1 MAIVKMN
8 NFSLFTFDSEKE
20 SLLKELQKFRYV
32 HFTDLNDEDNDL
44 EEGLHV
50 LEPSRKLEKIETDIQ
65 NVKYTIDLFKKY
77 DTRETGI
84 KKMIKGLDSYT
95 YEELEK
101 EAKLFDYDKNFSKVK
116 EITREIEEIDQSNIK
131 LKSLKDELYP
141 WTKLKFNI
149 STLSD
154 FELVEIYT
162 GLIPTKLKPS
172 LNEEFKKLDYSYIK
186 YISEIKGDSYFIAAT
201 PLEGDEYFEEILR
214 THSFSNLNIPT
225 ELKPKDEIEKINLQL
240 KENDLKKEE
249 IKQQIDVLAKTL
261 PEFEIVYEYLLN
273 KKLRYASESKFR
285 KTDKVN
291 IIEGYIP
298 TDKEETFR
306 ESVKHSIT
314 SPYFLE
320 IEEAE
325 LDNEDVPIMLKNSKF
340 AESFESLTTMYA
352 LPKYNGIDPT
362 PLFAPFF
369 LAFFGMMV
377 GDLGYGILLFVGT
390 LIALKAFNLGKTQRL
405 FVRFGFYLSF
415 GAMAWGLIYGS
426 FFGGIIPM
434 KGLIEPST
442 EFNKLLIISIIF
454 GGIHLFYA
462 LGIKAY
468 MEIRDGKPLAA
479 VYDVGFWYLALMGAI
494 GLLLNFVIDIPSI
507 VGTISMVAMII
518 GMVGIVLTGGRDSD
532 SVAGKLGGGLYSLYG
547 ITGYIGDFVSYSR
560 LMALGLSG
568 GFIAAAINMIVAMLF
583 DLGAVGIVMGV
594 VVFIVGQLFNLFL
607 SALSAYVH
615 TSRLTYV
622 EFFGKFYDGGGKGF
636 KTFRNKS
643 KYINV
648 E

>member
-20 SLLKELQKFRYV
+20 ALLKELQKFRYV
-32 HFTDLNDEDNDL
+32 HFTDLNEEDSDL

-50 LEPSRKLEKIETDIQ
+50 LEPSRKLEQIETDIQ

-84 KKMIKGLDSYT
+84 KKMIKGLDTYT
-95 YEELEK
+95 YEDLEEK
-101 EAKLFDYDKNFSKVK
+101 AKLFDYNKNFSKVK

-131 LKSLKDELYP
+131 LKSLKKELIP
-141 WTKLKFNI
+141 WTKLQFNI
-149 STLSD
+149 SMLSSYK
-154 FELVEIYT
+154 LVEIFT
-162 GLIPTKLKPS
+162 GFIPSKLKPS
-172 LNEEFKKLDYSYIK
+172 LNEEFKKLEYSYIE
-186 YISEIKGDSYFIAAT
+186 YVSEIKGDSYFIAAT

-225 ELKPKDEIEKINLQL
+225 ELKPKDEIKKINLKL
-240 KENDLKKEE
+240 KENETKKEK
-249 IKQQIDVLAKTL
+249 IKEQIDILSKTL

-273 KKLRYASESKFR
+273 KKLRYAADSKFQR
-285 KTDKVN
+285 TDKVN

-298 TDKEETFR
+298 KDKEEIFR
-306 ESVKHSIT
+306 ESIRNSIV

-320 IEEAE
+320 INEANE
-325 LDNEDVPIMLKNSKF
+325 NSEDVPIMLKNSKF

-377 GDLGYGILLFVGT
+377 GDLGYGLLLLIGT
-390 LIALKAFNLGKTQRL
+390 LVALKVFNLGKTQKL
-405 FVRFGFYLSF
+405 FVRFGFFLSF

-442 EFNKLLIISIIF
+442 EFNRLLIISIIF

-479 VYDVGFWYLALMGAI
+479 LYDVGFWYLALMGAI
-494 GLLLNFVIDIPSI
+494 GLLLNFVIDVPSI
-507 VGTISMVAMII
+507 VGTISMIAMIV
-518 GMVGIVLTGGRDSD
+518 GMVGIVLTGGRESD
-532 SVAGKLGGGLYSLYG
+532 SIGGKIGGGLYSLYG

-583 DLGAVGIVMGV
+583 DLGIVGIVMGV